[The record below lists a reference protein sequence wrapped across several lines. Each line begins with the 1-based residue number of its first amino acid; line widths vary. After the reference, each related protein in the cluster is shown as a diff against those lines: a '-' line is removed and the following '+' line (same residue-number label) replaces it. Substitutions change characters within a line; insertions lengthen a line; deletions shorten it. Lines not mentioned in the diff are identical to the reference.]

1 MQDTVHCK
9 YFIVNVIIHV
19 TLMTNSL
26 GLGSVEI
33 PYGKGVFWCC
43 NDIIIMAS
51 LLTSS
56 EVAEE
61 KLEVYIVKT
70 FSARNQTYLNQ
81 GTM

>member
-1 MQDTVHCK
+1 
-9 YFIVNVIIHV
+9 
-19 TLMTNSL
+19 MTNSL

-61 KLEVYIVKT
+61 KLQVYMYIVET

>member
-1 MQDTVHCK
+1 
-9 YFIVNVIIHV
+9 
-19 TLMTNSL
+19 MTNSL

-61 KLEVYIVKT
+61 KLLVYIVKT
-70 FSARNQTYLNQ
+70 FSARDQTYLNQ

>member
-1 MQDTVHCK
+1 
-9 YFIVNVIIHV
+9 
-19 TLMTNSL
+19 MTNSL
-26 GLGSVEI
+26 GPGSVEI

-61 KLEVYIVKT
+61 KLQVYIIKT
-70 FSARNQTYLNQ
+70 FFCQEPNTPEPRYNVAALIFITWSLS
-81 GTM
+81 